1 MVLMQVV
8 LAHTLRNIAHSGF
21 LHAFKQKSI
30 SVWKIIMLCN
40 SKPTFIVMEK
50 TGTKG
55 EGLYLVF
62 YNPNSRRFI
71 R

>member
-1 MVLMQVV
+1 MILTRVV
-8 LAHTLRNIAHSGF
+8 LAHTLRNIAHGRF

-30 SVWKIIMLCN
+30 SVWKIIMLCK
-40 SKPTFIVMEK
+40 SKPTYIVMEW

-62 YNPNSRRFI
+62 YNHNSLRFV